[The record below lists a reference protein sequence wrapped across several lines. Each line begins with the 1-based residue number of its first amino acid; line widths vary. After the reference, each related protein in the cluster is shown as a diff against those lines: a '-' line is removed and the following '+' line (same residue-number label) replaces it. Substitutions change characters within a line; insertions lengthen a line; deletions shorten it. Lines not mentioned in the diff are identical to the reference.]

1 MAERLTKAPTRASS
15 GTLLFD
21 GDCGFCTTTARL
33 AARIAP
39 AADVVPYQRADLVA
53 LHVRAD
59 DAAAA
64 VQWVAA
70 DGRVSAG
77 AAAAARLLIA
87 AGRLWAVLG
96 HVLLLP
102 LIRTIS
108 ELVYRAIAANRHRLP
123 GGTPACRAD

>member
-1 MAERLTKAPTRASS
+1 MAERLRKAPT

-39 AADVVPYQRADLVA
+39 AATVTPYQRADLA
-53 LHVRAD
+53 GLHVRED
-59 DAAAA
+59 DAVAA

-70 DGRVSAG
+70 DGRTYAG

-87 AGRLWAVLG
+87 GGRHWAMLG
-96 HVLLLP
+96 GLLLLP
-102 LIRTIS
+102 VVRTVA
-108 ELVYRAIAANRHRLP
+108 ELVYRVVAANRHRLP